1 MQIVIAMRRVAAAVL
16 LLVGA
21 AGEARAAEP
30 FAERVAPCL
39 ACHGENGQSE
49 NPEVPSLGGQQA
61 PYALIQLFMFREKQ
75 RSSLMKK
82 NGDMVEVMN
91 EMTRNFTDDDLR
103 TFSDFIAKLPPP
115 KPVEDAADA
124 ARMARGKALVQQHR
138 CAFCHGNDFAG
149 RESVPRIAAQRE
161 DYLVMTLREYKNNT
175 RKGYEATMAEALI
188 PLGDADIVDLS
199 YYIARFR

>member
-1 MQIVIAMRRVAAAVL
+1 MHIVKVTRRIAAAIVL
-16 LLVGA
+16 ACA
-21 AGEARAAEP
+21 AGQPLAAET

-82 NGDMVEVMN
+82 DAQMVEIMN
-91 EMTRNFTDDDLR
+91 EMTKAFTDDDLR
-103 TFSDFIAKLPPP
+103 LFSDFIAKLPPP
-115 KPVEDAADA
+115 KPVEDGADA
-124 ARMARGKALVQQHR
+124 ARLARGQELAQQHR
-138 CAFCHGNDFAG
+138 CAFCHNVDYSG
-149 RESVPRIAAQRE
+149 RETVPRIAAQRE

-175 RKGYEATMAEALI
+175 RKGYEATMAEVMQ
-188 PLGDADIVDLS
+188 PLADPDIVDLA
-199 YYIARFR
+199 YYVARFR